1 MDEVDKI
8 IIQSFKEIGCHL
20 EDDVVSLR
28 QLTSELVVEAAVRC
42 LNIIQPGLS
51 LSPQLPPSMSA
62 RYKVGTAIAE
72 ACTELGYTGEIGYQ
86 TFLYSSEADV
96 RRVFIFLVEKLPKES
111 DKSSSQQED
120 ASSSLRQSFS
130 EALRRQVSN
139 PWKPPSS
146 SSLHSRHSFVSVPL
160 ETGISLPGQ
169 KRDCTPQ
176 EWREFC
182 VHKLPFLHK
191 QVTQGCQLLPSI
203 ISHHTASCLGLSISA
218 TPPETPAP
226 TTLPPPPINSWTYIA
241 STLLYTKE
249 PNKKRD
255 TRVEKE
261 EEKEAEAVTDQ
272 REEIEQE
279 AIEQLRE
286 RMEQLELDIKTV
298 TTKLTQVVA
307 EKQKQECVYQ
317 EKQRECELRQKTLN
331 LLPDSGANINKLQ
344 ELIDQQAKTLLRLG
358 AQWEQRRAGLVS
370 RYREARQCQT
380 NKATESARQLET
392 ARQTRERLR
401 EMKEELAT
409 KEALQARLQEEHDKL
424 SKTVSRTAYTRR
436 ILEIIGNIKKQKE
449 DIDKIVE
456 DTKQLQRDINIVSD
470 RVDRS
475 FTYADEIVFRDC
487 AKENS
492 SRKIYKLL
500 IQLHSDCEQVV
511 AMIEE
516 TGAISDRVDR
526 SFTYADEIVF
536 R

>member
-1 MDEVDKI
+1 M
-8 IIQSFKEIGCHL
+8 
-20 EDDVVSLR
+20 
-28 QLTSELVVEAAVRC
+28 
-42 LNIIQPGLS
+42 
-51 LSPQLPPSMSA
+51 
-62 RYKVGTAIAE
+62 
-72 ACTELGYTGEIGYQ
+72 
-86 TFLYSSEADV
+86 
-96 RRVFIFLVEKLPKES
+96 
-111 DKSSSQQED
+111 
-120 ASSSLRQSFS
+120 
-130 EALRRQVSN
+130 
-139 PWKPPSS
+139 
-146 SSLHSRHSFVSVPL
+146 VP
-160 ETGISLPGQ
+160 
-169 KRDCTPQ
+169 
-176 EWREFC
+176 
-182 VHKLPFLHK
+182 
-191 QVTQGCQLLPSI
+191 
-203 ISHHTASCLGLSISA
+203 
-218 TPPETPAP
+218 
-226 TTLPPPPINSWTYIA
+226 
-241 STLLYTKE
+241 
-249 PNKKRD
+249 
-255 TRVEKE
+255 
-261 EEKEAEAVTDQ
+261 
-272 REEIEQE
+272 
-279 AIEQLRE
+279 
-286 RMEQLELDIKTV
+286 
-298 TTKLTQVVA
+298 VVA

-380 NKATESARQLET
+380 NKANWQRISGIMWYRPATHVCCECSQMYNTNMKLSRRSIQRSLPTIYHLYRSRSLDWSMNKTKLLAHDLINSKATESTMTSVLSSEWDWFGRWVEILSVVRLAIYLNDFSAHMTIGRMNCPNQIVYEELMSRCFVVHDYNTESARQLET

-516 TGAISDRVDR
+516 TGAIVREIRDLEEQIEVERAKDTASKLERI
-526 SFTYADEIVF
+526 SADLRQMKQESASL
-536 R
+536 RAQLARAGEPS